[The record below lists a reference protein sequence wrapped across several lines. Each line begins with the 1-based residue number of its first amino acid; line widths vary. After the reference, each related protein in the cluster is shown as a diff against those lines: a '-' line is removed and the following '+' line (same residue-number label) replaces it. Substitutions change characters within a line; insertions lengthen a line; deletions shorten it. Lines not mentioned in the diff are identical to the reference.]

1 MTDQLWRLVHANHA
15 EDLVRLY
22 AEHFGVLVL
31 KDEPDTIAVPAPHL
45 RKLLHLDEV
54 NPCRP
59 APPATSATPAPAKVL
74 MYER

>member
-15 EDLVRLY
+15 EDLIRLY
-22 AEHFGVLVL
+22 PEHFGVLVL
-31 KDEPDTIAVPAPHL
+31 EDQPDTIALPAP
-45 RKLLHLDEV
+45 HLDEV

-59 APPATSATPAPAKVL
+59 ASPATSAIPAPAKVL